1 MASNPNLKV
10 VVGADTSPFTA
21 GMNKAKSG
29 LAGFEKSVSGMA
41 GKLMDAF
48 GLPGDQLASL
58 TQNIGGAIQQINQLG
73 REGGTAISKLVA
85 GMGSLATAIG
95 GLGIAGA
102 VVAFKQLT
110 EAANNFKT
118 LEVGRNLQVEADA
131 FRSTVKQAMLD
142 MHQETAEASAR
153 LMTDLGNWWVEGVA
167 QFKGAIFNMIDGAS
181 IGDAWDQ
188 AKIDTREAAMFGD
201 QAAIFARRINDA
213 ERAIAASQGEWHRM
227 ASEIAE
233 ARKDAMDYTLSEKER
248 SDALAK
254 AVELT
259 KQLAKEQE
267 TLYRKR
273 EQNVRSLVGLTESTP
288 EENDSVVA
296 AEIAVYDVRRKQ
308 AEDLKSMY
316 RIGKSIANSSA
327 AKAKAEEAALAAMRK
342 QGEQMAK
349 LSQMSDQ
356 YVWEQVAENG
366 LANIDLSVSNSL
378 SGANN
383 QAKDNTSIYVPV
395 KPVVDQTEW
404 NNVLQSLQDSM
415 TSAFVEIADII
426 GSTVGG
432 LINGGGIDS
441 LFSGFLKMLGG
452 FAKKFGAALMAFGLA
467 KTALIQS
474 INSMNPAS
482 AGVAI
487 AAGAALVAIGAALSS
502 ISASMGGGKAGGY
515 SSSSVASSGY
525 TSTGA
530 ESVYSRNMQVEVVG
544 TLRANGSVLEAVL
557 SGENNRK
564 KNVT

>member
-1 MASNPNLKV
+1 MARRSTNFTV

-102 VVAFKQLT
+102 VIAFKQLT
-110 EAANNFKT
+110 EAANNFKS
-118 LEVGRNLQVEADA
+118 LEVGRSLQVEADA

-181 IGDAWDQ
+181 IGDAWEQ

-233 ARKDAMDYTLSEKER
+233 ARKDAMDYSLSEKER

-308 AEDLKSMY
+308 AEDLKSLD
-316 RIGKSIANSSA
+316 RIGKNIANSSA

-349 LSQMSDQ
+349 LSQMSDK

-366 LANIDLSVSNSL
+366 LANIDLSNVSGF
-378 SGANN
+378 SGAAQQKN
-383 QAKDNTSIYVPV
+383 APSIIVPV
-395 KPVVDQTEW
+395 KPVLDRTEW
-404 NNVLQSLQDSM
+404 DNLLTGLQESLS
-415 TSAFVEIADII
+415 SAFIDIADVI
-426 GSTVGG
+426 GGTLADLFEGG
-432 LINGGGIDS
+432 SIDS
-441 LFSGFLKMLGG
+441 LFSGFLKTIGG

-474 INSMNPAS
+474 VMSMNPAA
-482 AGVAI
+482 AGAAI
-487 AAGAALVAIGAALSS
+487 AAGAALVAVGAALSS
-502 ISASMGGGKAGGY
+502 IASSIGGKSGGY
-515 SSSSVASSGY
+515 SSSSVASSSYG
-525 TSTGA
+525 STGTGSA
-530 ESVYSRNMQVEVVG
+530 YERSMTVEVVG

>member
-102 VVAFKQLT
+102 VIAFKQLT
-110 EAANNFKT
+110 EAANNFKS
-118 LEVGRNLQVEADA
+118 LEVGRSLQVEADA

-167 QFKGAIFNMIDGAS
+167 QFKGAIFNMIEGAS
-181 IGDAWDQ
+181 IGDAWEQ

-308 AEDLKSMY
+308 AEDLKSLD
-316 RIGKSIANSSA
+316 RIGKNIANSSA

-349 LSQMSDQ
+349 LSAMSDQ
-356 YVWEQVAENG
+356 TVWEQVAENG
-366 LANIDLSVSNSL
+366 LANIDLSNVSGF
-378 SGANN
+378 SGAAQQKN
-383 QAKDNTSIYVPV
+383 APSIIVPV
-395 KPVVDQTEW
+395 KPVLDRTEW
-404 NNVLQSLQDSM
+404 DNLLTGLQESLS
-415 TSAFVEIADII
+415 SAFIDIADVI
-426 GSTVGG
+426 GGTLADLFEGG
-432 LINGGGIDS
+432 SIDS
-441 LFSGFLKMLGG
+441 LFSGFLKTIGG

-474 INSMNPAS
+474 VMSMNPAA
-482 AGVAI
+482 AGAAI
-487 AAGAALVAIGAALSS
+487 AAGAALVAVGAALSS
-502 ISASMGGGKAGGY
+502 IASSIGGKSGGY
-515 SSSSVASSGY
+515 SSSSVASSSYG
-525 TSTGA
+525 STGTGSA
-530 ESVYSRNMQVEVVG
+530 YERSMTVEVVG

-557 SGENNRK
+557 AGENNRK

>member
-1 MASNPNLKV
+1 MARSTNFTV

-102 VVAFKQLT
+102 VIAFKQLT
-110 EAANNFKT
+110 EAANNFKS

-296 AEIAVYDVRRKQ
+296 AEMAVYDVRRKQ

-349 LSQMSDQ
+349 LSQMSDN

-366 LANIDLSVSNSL
+366 LANIDLGNVKGF
-378 SGANN
+378 SGAAQQKN
-383 QAKDNTSIYVPV
+383 APSIIVPV
-395 KPVVDQTEW
+395 KPVLDRTEW
-404 NNVLQSLQDSM
+404 DNLLTGLQESLS
-415 TSAFVEIADII
+415 SAFIDIADVI
-426 GSTVGG
+426 GGTLADLFEGG
-432 LINGGGIDS
+432 SIDS
-441 LFSGFLKMLGG
+441 LFSGFLKTIGG

-467 KTALIQS
+467 KTALIKS
-474 INSMNPAS
+474 VMSMNPAS
-482 AGVAI
+482 AGAAI
-487 AAGAALVAIGAALSS
+487 AAGAALVAVGSALSS
-502 ISASMGGGKAGGY
+502 IASSIGGKAGGY
-515 SSSSVASSGY
+515 SSSSVASSSYG
-525 TSTGA
+525 STGTGSA
-530 ESVYSRNMQVEVVG
+530 YERSMTVEVVG

-557 SGENNRK
+557 AGENNRK

>member
-1 MASNPNLKV
+1 MARSTNFTV

-102 VVAFKQLT
+102 VIAFKQLT

-167 QFKGAIFNMIDGAS
+167 QFKGAIFNMIEGAS
-181 IGDAWDQ
+181 IGDAWKQ

-233 ARKDAMDYTLSEKER
+233 ARKDAMDYSLSEKER

-267 TLYRKR
+267 ILYRKR

-308 AEDLKSMY
+308 AEDLKSLD
-316 RIGKSIANSSA
+316 RIGKNIANSSA

-356 YVWEQVAENG
+356 TVWEQVAENG
-366 LANIDLSVSNSL
+366 LANIDLSNVSGF
-378 SGANN
+378 SGAAQQKN
-383 QAKDNTSIYVPV
+383 APSIIVPV
-395 KPVVDQTEW
+395 KPVLDRTEW
-404 NNVLQSLQDSM
+404 DNLLTGLQESLS
-415 TSAFVEIADII
+415 SAFIDIADVI
-426 GSTVGG
+426 GGTLADLFEGG
-432 LINGGGIDS
+432 SIDS
-441 LFSGFLKMLGG
+441 LFSGFLKTIGG

-467 KTALIQS
+467 KTALIKS
-474 INSMNPAS
+474 VMSMNPAS
-482 AGVAI
+482 AGAAI
-487 AAGAALVAIGAALSS
+487 AAGAALVAVGAALSS
-502 ISASMGGGKAGGY
+502 IASSIGGKSGGY
-515 SSSSVASSGY
+515 SSSSVASSSYG
-525 TSTGA
+525 STGTGSA
-530 ESVYSRNMQVEVVG
+530 YERSITVEVVG

-557 SGENNRK
+557 AGENNRK

>member
-73 REGGTAISKLVA
+73 REGGTAISRLVA

-102 VVAFKQLT
+102 VIAFKQLT

-296 AEIAVYDVRRKQ
+296 AEMAVYDVRRKQ

-349 LSQMSDQ
+349 LSQMSDN

-366 LANIDLSVSNSL
+366 LANIDLGNVNGF
-378 SGANN
+378 SGAAQQKN
-383 QAKDNTSIYVPV
+383 APSIIVPV
-395 KPVVDQTEW
+395 KPVLDRTEW
-404 NNVLQSLQDSM
+404 NNLLTGLQESLA
-415 TSAFVEIADII
+415 SAFIDIADVI
-426 GSTVGG
+426 GGTLADLFEGG
-432 LINGGGIDS
+432 SIDS
-441 LFSGFLKMLGG
+441 LFSGFLKTIGG

-467 KTALIQS
+467 KTALIKS
-474 INSMNPAS
+474 VMSMNPAS
-482 AGVAI
+482 AGAAI
-487 AAGAALVAIGAALSS
+487 AAGAALVAVGSALSS
-502 ISASMGGGKAGGY
+502 IASSIGGKSGGY
-515 SSSSVASSGY
+515 SSSSVASSSYG
-525 TSTGA
+525 STGTGTA
-530 ESVYSRNMQVEVVG
+530 YERSMTVEVVG

-557 SGENNRK
+557 AGENNRK

>member
-102 VVAFKQLT
+102 VIAFKQLT
-110 EAANNFKT
+110 EAANNFKS

-167 QFKGAIFNMIDGAS
+167 QFKGAIFNMIEGAS

-213 ERAIAASQGEWHRM
+213 ERAITASQGEWHRM

-233 ARKDAMDYTLSEKER
+233 ARKDAMDYSLSEKER

-267 TLYRKR
+267 ILYRKR

-308 AEDLKSMY
+308 AEDLKSMD
-316 RIGKSIANSSA
+316 RIGKNIANSSA

-349 LSQMSDQ
+349 LSQMSDN

-366 LANIDLSVSNSL
+366 LANIDLSNVSGF
-378 SGANN
+378 SGAAQQKN
-383 QAKDNTSIYVPV
+383 APSIIVPV
-395 KPVVDQTEW
+395 KPVLDRTEW
-404 NNVLQSLQDSM
+404 DNLLTGLQESLS
-415 TSAFVEIADII
+415 SAFIDIADVI
-426 GSTVGG
+426 GGTLADLFEGG
-432 LINGGGIDS
+432 SIDS
-441 LFSGFLKMLGG
+441 LFSGFLKTIGG

-467 KTALIQS
+467 KTALIKS
-474 INSMNPAS
+474 VMSMNPAS
-482 AGVAI
+482 AGAAI
-487 AAGAALVAIGAALSS
+487 AAGAALVAVGSALSS
-502 ISASMGGGKAGGY
+502 IASSIGGKSGGY
-515 SSSSVASSGY
+515 SSSSVASSSYG
-525 TSTGA
+525 STGTGSA
-530 ESVYSRNMQVEVVG
+530 YERSMTVEVVG

-557 SGENNRK
+557 AGENNRK

>member
-167 QFKGAIFNMIDGAS
+167 QFKGAIFNMIEGAS
-181 IGDAWDQ
+181 IGDAWKQ

-213 ERAIAASQGEWHRM
+213 ERAITASQGEWHRM

-308 AEDLKSMY
+308 AEDLKSLD
-316 RIGKSIANSSA
+316 RIGKNIANSSA

-342 QGEQMAK
+342 QGVQMAK
-349 LSQMSDQ
+349 LSAMSDQ
-356 YVWEQVAENG
+356 TVWEQVAENG
-366 LANIDLSVSNSL
+366 LANIDLSNVSGF
-378 SGANN
+378 SGAAQQKN
-383 QAKDNTSIYVPV
+383 APSIIVPV
-395 KPVVDQTEW
+395 KPVLDRTEW
-404 NNVLQSLQDSM
+404 DNLLTGLQDSLS
-415 TSAFVEIADII
+415 SAFIDIADVI
-426 GSTVGG
+426 GGTLADLFEGG
-432 LINGGGIDS
+432 SIDS
-441 LFSGFLKMLGG
+441 LFSGFLKTIGG

-467 KTALIQS
+467 KTALIKS
-474 INSMNPAS
+474 VMSMNPAS
-482 AGVAI
+482 AGAAI
-487 AAGAALVAIGAALSS
+487 AAGAALVAIGAAISS
-502 ISASMGGGKAGGY
+502 ISSSFGGRAGGY

-525 TSTGA
+525 SSTGA

>member
-10 VVGADTSPFTA
+10 VVGTDTSPFTA

-167 QFKGAIFNMIDGAS
+167 QFKGAIFNMIEGAS
-181 IGDAWDQ
+181 IGDAWKQ

-308 AEDLKSMY
+308 AEDLKSLD
-316 RIGKSIANSSA
+316 RIGKNIANSSA

-342 QGEQMAK
+342 QGVQMAK
-349 LSQMSDQ
+349 LSQMSDN

-366 LANIDLSVSNSL
+366 LANIDLSNVSGF
-378 SGANN
+378 SGAAQQKN
-383 QAKDNTSIYVPV
+383 APSIIVPV
-395 KPVVDQTEW
+395 KPVLDRTEW
-404 NNVLQSLQDSM
+404 DNLLTGLQESLS
-415 TSAFVEIADII
+415 SAFIDIADVI
-426 GSTVGG
+426 GGTLADLFEGG
-432 LINGGGIDS
+432 SIDS
-441 LFSGFLKMLGG
+441 LFSGFLKTIGG

-467 KTALIQS
+467 KTALIKS
-474 INSMNPAS
+474 VMSMNPAS
-482 AGVAI
+482 AGAAI
-487 AAGAALVAIGAALSS
+487 AAGAALVAVGSALSS
-502 ISASMGGGKAGGY
+502 IASSIGGKSGGY
-515 SSSSVASSGY
+515 SSSSVASSSYG
-525 TSTGA
+525 STGTGSA
-530 ESVYSRNMQVEVVG
+530 YERSMTVEVVG